1 MINFNGCWREWLSTM
16 SLVCSVAVGRLLCN
30 VLEGSGRS
38 ESSSTGGGGGG
49 WPPPP
54 KTLFLRVHGE
64 DTGGV
69 EDTSQDRREDREPY
83 PTPGDP

>member
-1 MINFNGCWREWLSTM
+1 M

-38 ESSSTGGGGGG
+38 ESSGTGGGAS
-49 WPPPP
+49 PP

-69 EDTSQDRREDREPY
+69 EDTNQKSREEREPY